1 MHFRKS
7 LGPINEQ
14 NEQLLK
20 QLRNTKL
27 KFQKQLL
34 IMQKQVN
41 DKNGELDRY
50 NRDFNVLK
58 QEENR
63 LRLQV
68 IYI

>member
-27 KFQKQLL
+27 KFQKQLMK
-34 IMQKQVN
+34 MQKQVN

-63 LRLQV
+63 LQLQV